1 MCVCTGRDVCDMKI
15 ITKWKTLFCLMSCIF
30 SLLMATPVLAAEVSE
45 QTVQAYI
52 PVTCVGEN
60 TTESFVYH
68 LKADSTQY
76 QTFAS
81 DTLSLKDGED
91 GTFVVTYTSQGVYS
105 YSVYQDVG
113 SDENTVYDDI
123 SYQVFVYVSMDEKG
137 KLIADTVA
145 YANSS
150 DEKAMSLDFKNVKTE
165 KMDDNTDDN
174 SNHELSDEDDGNDND
189 SNKDESNKD
198 SKKYGNDSFADSVQT
213 SDMDMSLA
221 KMLLLLSGVLL
232 IGGVGFLLRFR
243 STKQNKNNKA

>member
-1 MCVCTGRDVCDMKI
+1 MVT
-15 ITKWKTLFCLMSCIF
+15 S
-30 SLLMATPVLAAEVSE
+30 VLAAEVSE

-76 QTFAS
+76 QTFTS
-81 DTLSLKDGED
+81 NTLSLKDGEN
-91 GTFVVTYTSQGVYS
+91 GTFVVTYTGQGVYS

-123 SYQVFVYVSMDEKG
+123 FYQVFVYVSMDENG

-150 DEKAMSLDFKNVKTE
+150 DKKAMSLDFKNVKTE
-165 KMDDNTDDN
+165 KTNDKTNTN
-174 SNHELSDEDDGNDND
+174 SNYELSDKDDEDF
-189 SNKDESNKD
+189 SEHESNKD
-198 SKKYGNDSFADSVQT
+198 SKKYGNDSFADIVQT
-213 SDMDMSLA
+213 SDMNMLFT
-221 KMLLLLSGVLL
+221 KMVLLLSGILL
-232 IGGVGFLLRFR
+232 IGGVRFLLRFC
-243 STKQNKNNKA
+243 SAKQNENNKA